1 MATPRAALEATL
13 GADGVAT
20 LDDAGVGDY
29 IEGLLGDADTSGDG
43 DDDLLASIAPLLVDV
58 GVAADEEAAEPLARS
73 LLSAMRPAAAEAA
86 ATGSARSSNVGGG
99 PPRLLSESVSL
110 QGADGAQL
118 FKAPEEYELGGRL
131 VGIDEAMDERKKR
144 KAQREEERRAT
155 RKAHDKVAEQR
166 AREEALLEE
175 ARVAAVRL
183 RRERG
188 AYLGAVE
195 AKPFSLPNP
204 GGGADLLEGATFT
217 LQRGRRYGLIGR
229 NGSGKSTLLRSLA
242 SRQLGD
248 IPAALTIHYVSQA
261 GRCSIDVGPARI
273 IRSNLTIQPH
283 LAPNLSGQTS
293 ASTSASPSSLP
304 CPPPL
309 HPPRLPRRRYV
320 STRRRCS
327 ARPLRLC
334 SRRTW
339 SARCCSPRRPRCRRR
354 RRVTP
359 RASPRCSRASL
370 RAQTAERWPRDGREM
385 AERWPRD
392 GREMAE

>member
-1 MATPRAALEATL
+1 MTTPRAALEAAL
-13 GADGVAT
+13 GAEGVAT

-86 ATGSARSSNVGGG
+86 AAGSARSSNVGGG

-261 GRCSIDVGPARI
+261 RRCSIGVGPARI
-273 IRSNLTIQPH
+273 ILSQSDHPTTSCARPQRPDLSLDLRLTLPPA
-283 LAPNLSGQTS
+283 LPPTPAP
-293 ASTSASPSSLP
+293 
-304 CPPPL
+304 
-309 HPPRLPRRRYV
+309 HPPALQEVRLDEAAMQR
-320 STRRRCS
+320 T
-327 ARPLRLC
+327 PLEVVLAADVERSLLL
-334 SRRTW
+334 SE
-339 SARCCSPRRPRCRRR
+339 A
-354 RRVTP
+354 
-359 RASPRCSRASL
+359 ASL
-370 RAQTAERWPRDGREM
+370 QEAEVSDAARLAEVLESIAQSSETAE
-385 AERWPRD
+385 
-392 GREMAE
+392 